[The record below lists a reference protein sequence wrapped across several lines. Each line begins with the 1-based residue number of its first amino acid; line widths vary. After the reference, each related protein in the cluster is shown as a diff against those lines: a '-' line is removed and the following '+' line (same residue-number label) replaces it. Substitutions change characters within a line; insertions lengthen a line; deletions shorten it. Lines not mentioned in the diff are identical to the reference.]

1 MVVKLNNIGNSE
13 GKFEQ
18 IKLTINKQ
26 NIIYIKMLWCCIVLI
41 NLIYK
46 L

>member
-1 MVVKLNNIGNSE
+1 MVVKLNNIGHSE

-26 NIIYIKMLWCCIVLI
+26 NIFYIKMLWCCIVLT
-41 NLIYK
+41 NLKNK